1 MKHFF
6 RQFLT
11 AVTLSLIAG
20 WGLAQNPLWTLPGS
34 YYDHSIPA
42 LNSLPTPTD
51 PNNTYD
57 PGEQYYYY
65 QGQEA
70 ASTHNSMMDA
80 QGN

>member
-1 MKHFF
+1 MNRLKL
-6 RQFLT
+6 LT
-11 AVTLSLIAG
+11 ALVCLSFGFGIIQ
-20 WGLAQNPLWTLPGS
+20 AQNPIWT
-34 YYDHSIPA
+34 IPPNMNRLMIDPFPTA
-42 LNSLPTPTD
+42 LPTPTD